1 MLLLLTGPRNQQYV
15 GHDVNVWDRYEIFVK
30 KMCEIISK
38 NNFNII
44 IKRHPDFG
52 EPEFSDTLFK
62 EFPKIKVL
70 KQVEISDLLLS
81 ANVVISVGY
90 STSIFEAQILEKPV
104 ISVIIEHD
112 VYGIPET
119 ISKSCL
125 VSQVNDFEQKFL
137 KLINDNDVRQQ
148 IIENANKEL
157 KNNFHSVGNA
167 SKEFF
172 DNL

>member
-1 MLLLLTGPRNQQYV
+1 MARYMSFMYQLNQLGFEKITKQIGSPNLDRIFLQKKNNIKNTNDVLLLLTGPRNQQYA

-70 KQVEISDLLLS
+70 KQ
-81 ANVVISVGY
+81 
-90 STSIFEAQILEKPV
+90 
-104 ISVIIEHD
+104 
-112 VYGIPET
+112 
-119 ISKSCL
+119 
-125 VSQVNDFEQKFL
+125 
-137 KLINDNDVRQQ
+137 
-148 IIENANKEL
+148 ANKHIL
-157 KNNFHSVGNA
+157 
-167 SKEFF
+167 
-172 DNL
+172 LT